1 MTTNIEDLP
10 MPPGDLG
17 LPLIG
22 ETRARER
29 LEQAALVTLQPG
41 DAAFHDRWTM
51 HATAPNETGQHR
63 RGWAMHYCDAESR
76 YGDFGNDP
84 GWQHAHYR
92 SPDGVHVR
100 DNAVHGNR
108 RWQLVAG
115 QEFAGRV

>member
-1 MTTNIEDLP
+1 
-10 MPPGDLG
+10 
-17 LPLIG
+17 
-22 ETRARER
+22 
-29 LEQAALVTLQPG
+29 
-41 DAAFHDRWTM
+41 
-51 HATAPNETGQHR
+51 
-63 RGWAMHYCDAESR
+63 MHYCDAESR